1 MFDDEEYFHVFPIY
15 DPLTR
20 KEFRAQQLHIVIL
33 ELDKLCVLNVD
44 KICEWNEL
52 EKVGYLLKYALV
64 ENKRD
69 IIKLLINQSE
79 VLRMMDAKRMEY
91 YKDYF
96 EDFAEYKKIWE
107 NYELEH
113 WDELVKEQ
121 AIYDRNQEIIS
132 NMYTLGL
139 SLEQISL
146 YSGLPMRE
154 VKRILN
160 T

>member
-1 MFDDEEYFHVFPIY
+1 MYLDICYYQKMKYQINYWLGYVVC
-15 DPLTR
+15 LQ
-20 KEFRAQQLHIVIL
+20 KE
-33 ELDKLCVLNVD
+33 KLCSLN
-44 KICEWNEL
+44 INEIYEWNEL

-107 NYELEH
+107 NYELKH

-121 AIYDRNQEIIS
+121 AVYDRNQEIIS